1 MAITRYEPWS
11 AFQQLS
17 DELNRV
23 FDQRPTRYT
32 DEAGNVVASDWVPAV
47 DIREEDN
54 AFVIHADIPGV
65 DPADLDVHMEKGML
79 SISGERSK
87 LSKEEQD
94 GYKRTERA
102 RGTFL
107 RRFSLPDST
116 DAERISAKCKNGV
129 LEVVI
134 PKHEKMQPRKIT
146 VEDHG

>member
-1 MAITRYEPWS
+1 MAMTRYEPWS

-17 DELNRV
+17 DELNRM
-23 FDQRPTRYT
+23 FDQRPNRHT

-47 DIREEDN
+47 DIREEDD

-65 DPADLDVHMEKGML
+65 EPADIDVHMEKGML
-79 SISGERSK
+79 SICGERSK
-87 LSKEEQD
+87 LTKEEQD

-107 RRFSLPDST
+107 RRFSLPDSA
-116 DAERISAKCKNGV
+116 DAERIAAKCKNGV

-134 PKHEKMQPRKIT
+134 PKHEKLQPRKIT
-146 VEDHG
+146 VAE